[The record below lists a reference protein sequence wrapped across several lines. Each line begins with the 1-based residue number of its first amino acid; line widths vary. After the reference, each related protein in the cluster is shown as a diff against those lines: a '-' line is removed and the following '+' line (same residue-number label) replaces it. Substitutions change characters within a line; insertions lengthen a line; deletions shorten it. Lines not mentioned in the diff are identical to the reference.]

1 MKPLPMTAKR
11 CLQSGDR
18 PQALTGA
25 DTLIGATCV
34 MRFPSELSYTYT
46 SPVVLPYIES
56 SHLRNLLPE

>member
-1 MKPLPMTAKR
+1 MTANR

-34 MRFPSELSYTYT
+34 MRFPSEASYTYT
-46 SPVVLPYIES
+46 SPVVLPYSIDS
-56 SHLRNLLPE
+56 SHLSSLFVE